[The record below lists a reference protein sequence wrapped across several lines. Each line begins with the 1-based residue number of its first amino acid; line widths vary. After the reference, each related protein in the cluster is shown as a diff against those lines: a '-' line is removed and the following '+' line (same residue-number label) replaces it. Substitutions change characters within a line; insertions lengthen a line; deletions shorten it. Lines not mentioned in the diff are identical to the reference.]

1 MGALRRLYVAGSAAG
16 RADVRLL
23 RRYLARGLVVRQ
35 LRMQVFAFH
44 VIRRDAGILRVRV
57 TDRVA
62 GGVAVAGRHRLRL
75 PVDRPTTR
83 TIVLRRVAG
92 AGGSRRCDE
101 DAPGAGRQVSMT
113 LRLLALNIANPSPTR
128 AQRQLAWLRERPED
142 VLVLSETK
150 NSKGC
155 AQLLVGL
162 QDAGWDRGGLGTRR
176 VTATESRWP
185 AA

>member
-1 MGALRRLYVAGSAAG
+1 MGQLRTVLVLGVVGALVSVGLVQAGIGHEPAPTAAPASAPASAPARSQALDVLHGWDDARSDAWATGDVGALRRLYVAGSAAG

-44 VIRRDAGILRVRV
+44 VVRRDAGILRVRV

-83 TIVLRRVAG
+83 TIALRRVAG
-92 AGGSRRCDE
+92 A
-101 DAPGAGRQVSMT
+101 
-113 LRLLALNIANPSPTR
+113 
-128 AQRQLAWLRERPED
+128 W
-142 VLVLSETK
+142 
-150 NSKGC
+150 
-155 AQLLVGL
+155 
-162 QDAGWDRGGLGTRR
+162 R
-176 VTATESRWP
+176 VASVR
-185 AA
+185 